1 LTPSGKWQA
10 RYYDPRG
17 RRIGKTF
24 DRKTDAR
31 AFLAAIKTDIVR
43 GTWIEPTRAAL
54 PLDDWA
60 RQWWDGKL
68 NLRRS
73 TQATDEGCLRN
84 HILPEFGDTPIG
96 RISRADVQAWVRVMT
111 EAGIGPDTVRRSSRI
126 LKAILGEAV
135 EARMISESPCRRISL
150 PRLTQREQRYLT
162 AEEVE
167 QLVAATDDRYQALV
181 CSAAYLGCRWG
192 ELAGLKRQNLD
203 LVRRQVRIVGTLEEV
218 GGQPMRYMEETKTR
232 TSRRALSL
240 PGFLV
245 ELLKEHLAEAPAG
258 EFVFLGPQGG
268 WLRRSVFRRSWF
280 KPALVAAGLDEDL
293 RFHDLRHTA
302 AGLLIAQG
310 AHLKEIQAR
319 LGHASITTTLNVY
332 GHLWPSLGAQLD
344 DKIEAVHRQAK
355 EKLGLNGACTGPG
368 GGPEAGRTKVASDLR
383 KLPCAPNGIRTRAAT
398 LKGW

>member
-1 LTPSGKWQA
+1 MRGNPSSRSPGVRLTPSGKWQA
-10 RYYDPRG
+10 RYYDPSG
-17 RRIGKTF
+17 RLRGKTF

-31 AFLAAIKTDIVR
+31 AFVAAVKTDMRR
-43 GTWIEPTRAAL
+43 GTWIEPSRTTM
-54 PLDDWA
+54 PFEDWA
-60 RQWWDGKL
+60 GQWWDGKL

-84 HILPEFGDTPIG
+84 HILPVFGGTPVG
-96 RISRADVQAWVRVMT
+96 RITRADVQAWVRQMS
-111 EAGIGPDTVRRSSRI
+111 EAGVGPDTVRRSSRI

-135 EARMISESPCRRISL
+135 EARMIPESPCRRISL
-150 PRLTQREQRYLT
+150 PRPAHREQRYLT

-167 QLVAATDDRYQALV
+167 RLVAATDERYRALV
-181 CSAAYLGCRWG
+181 SSAAYLGCRWG
-192 ELAGLKRQNLD
+192 ELAGLRRENLD
-203 LVRRQVRIVGTLEEV
+203 LLRRQLRIVGTLEEV

-245 ELLKEHLAEAPAG
+245 ELLAEHLAEAPAG
-258 EFVFLGPQGG
+258 EFVFVGPHGT

-280 KPALVAAGLDEDL
+280 KPALEAAGLDEDL

-310 AHLKEIQAR
+310 AHPKEIQSR

-344 DKIEAVHRQAK
+344 EKIDAVHRQAK
-355 EKLGLNGACTGPG
+355 ANVASMWPAGGSEVVRLNQ
-368 GGPEAGRTKVASDLR
+368 PEAESGV
-383 KLPCAPNGIRTRAAT
+383 
-398 LKGW
+398 